1 MPFLLLIIGFVF
13 AALVAVLDVT
23 QVNWLLFAAPLVVGF
38 LGVIWHRRRLH
49 AEASHGDV
57 VQGNLTTLQT
67 ALGNIVNNLEP
78 MVANRDQL
86 PPHQARFD
94 IDRLFREDLNS
105 FANAREAM
113 SHAFGLQ
120 AYADVMSAFAAG
132 ERYINRV
139 WSASADGYVDEVNEY
154 LQRAL
159 NQFKDASQ
167 LFASQQTK
175 RAERSAQTATT

>member
-23 QVNWLLFAAPLVVGF
+23 QVNWLLFAAPLAVGF
-38 LGVIWHRRRLH
+38 FGVIWHRRRLH
-49 AEASHGDV
+49 AEASHGEV
-57 VQGNLTTLQT
+57 VQGNLSTLQT
-67 ALGNIVNNLEP
+67 ALGNIVNNLGP
-78 MVANRDQL
+78 MVDKREEL
-86 PPHQARFD
+86 PTHQARFD
-94 IDRLFREDLNS
+94 IDRLFREDLND

-139 WSASADGYVDEVNEY
+139 WSASADGYVDEVNTY
-154 LQRAL
+154 LQKAL
-159 NQFKDASQ
+159 NQFKEAHQ
-167 LFASQQTK
+167 LFTEQQAK
-175 RAERSAQTATT
+175 RAAARGEPATA